1 MPDNCLWSARCPAE
15 RPATLFVCRRI
26 PDNPIRRSQNR
37 DRYRRIFSVLL
48 FLVNISD
55 IEVNTS
61 DIDHTRLAANGIN
74 VTHPHEKTKVIYL
87 TGPVFFITTEKI
99 KAELEGLEEMDYVIF
114 SMRGVPLVDTTGT
127 QFFGEMCQAL
137 YEQGT
142 RVMFLGLQPKVM
154 SLMER
159 SGVVEQLG
167 ENHFFWSVEQ
177 SLIAIEERHLAVS

>member
-1 MPDNCLWSARCPAE
+1 MLSTVIFDLTTAII
-15 RPATLFVCRRI
+15 LGVV
-26 PDNPIRRSQNR
+26 
-37 DRYRRIFSVLL
+37 FSVLL